1 MAKPLIWAGN
11 GIRLKGEVKLFRE
24 FVEDSGIPVVTTWT
38 GADLLPTDHPLNVGI
53 VGVSGHPGANK
64 AVHEADVLLVRGS
77 GLHTTQLGAVPPTTE
92 IEDLSF
98 DDWPDPD
105 LTWIDRCSELKKEKV
120 QPVGSYLFNDKMTRL
135 LPAGT
140 CMVIDGGGTALYTG
154 FQSSYIKEG
163 SRLICSTAISAM
175 GSGLPEAIGASLANS
190 SRLTT
195 CLIGD
200 GSLMLNLQELQTIK
214 HLGLPV
220 KVFVLNNGGYLAIK
234 HTQMSFLGGRLHGVG
249 APDISFPDTGVIAD
263 AFGLHFVKLSD
274 PYPEKAI
281 QYVLNHNGPVLCEVM
296 TPADQKVIGQGF
308 KKEGEK
314 FVPLPL
320 SEMA

>member
-1 MAKPLIWAGN
+1 MARPLIWAGN
-11 GIRLKGEVKLFRE
+11 GIRLKGEVEQFRE

-38 GADLLPTDHPLNVGI
+38 GADILPTDHYLNIGI
-53 VGVSGHPGANK
+53 VGVSGHIGANK
-64 AVHEADVLLVRGS
+64 AVHEADEILVRGS
-77 GLHTTQLGAVPPTTE
+77 GCHTTQLGAKPTKTPMG
-92 IEDLSF
+92 DLYF

-105 LTWIDRCSELKKEKV
+105 LSWIARCTELKKEKV
-120 QPVGSYLFNDKMTRL
+120 PLVGSYLFNDKMTRL
-135 LPAGT
+135 LPEGSI
-140 CMVIDGGGTALYTG
+140 MVVDGGGTALYTG

-175 GSGLPEAIGASLANS
+175 GSGLPEAIGACLGNS

-200 GSLMLNLQELQTIK
+200 GSLMLNLQELQTIR

-249 APDISFPDTGVIAD
+249 APDISFPDNARIAE
-263 AFGLHFVKLSD
+263 AFELPFFRLHN
-274 PYPEKAI
+274 PYDDIKP
-281 QYVLNHNGPVLCEVM
+281 VLDCEGPVLCEVM
-296 TPADQKVIGQGF
+296 TPTDQKVVGQGF